1 MHGFIKG
8 RSCLSDLLI
17 FQKSVIDMLDEG
29 YSVDIIYLDLQKAFD
44 KVPHDKLIG
53 KIRGLGMNEKIV
65 EWIENWLEDRMQRVG
80 INGVFSEW
88 AKVESGVPQ
97 GSILGPLLFNIFIMD
112 INKKLKNKIIK
123 FADDTKLWGK
133 ADTSEDI
140 EGIREDLL
148 QLSNWSKENKMPF
161 NVSKCR
167 VMHMGK
173 KNNRESYKLMGEKI
187 VETNEEKR
195 FRRVFH

>member
-1 MHGFIKG
+1 MVLQ
-8 RSCLSDLLI
+8 REDSVCNLLI
-17 FQKSVIDMLDEG
+17 FQKSVIDMLDDG

-53 KIRGLGMNEKIV
+53 KIGGLGINEKIV

-97 GSILGPLLFNIFIMD
+97 GSILGPLLFNIFIVD
-112 INKKLKNKIIK
+112 INKKLKNEIIK

-148 QLSNWSKENKMPF
+148 ELSKSPKENKMPF
-161 NVSKCR
+161 NV
-167 VMHMGK
+167 
-173 KNNRESYKLMGEKI
+173 
-187 VETNEEKR
+187 
-195 FRRVFH
+195 